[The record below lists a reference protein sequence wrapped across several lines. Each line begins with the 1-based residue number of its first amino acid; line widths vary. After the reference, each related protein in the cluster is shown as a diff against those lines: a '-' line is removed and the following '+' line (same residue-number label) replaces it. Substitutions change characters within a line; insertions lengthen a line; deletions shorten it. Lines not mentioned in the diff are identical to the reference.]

1 MDTGNRVRDFTGYKR
16 RIDMDKQKRK
26 KLVEEFK
33 QIKVYMGIY
42 QIKNTVSGKIFI
54 GTCSNLKNRWLTL
67 RWQLEIGRFTNLEL
81 QKECKELGID
91 AFTYE
96 VLEEKEVK
104 EDTDTNW
111 ELKQMEK
118 VWLEELQP
126 YGDQGYNRPEK

>member
-1 MDTGNRVRDFTGYKR
+1 
-16 RIDMDKQKRK
+16 
-26 KLVEEFK
+26 
-33 QIKVYMGIY
+33 
-42 QIKNTVSGKIFI
+42 
-54 GTCSNLKNRWLTL
+54 LKNRWLTL

-118 VWLEELQP
+118 VWLERLRP
-126 YGDQGYNRPEK
+126 YGDKGYNRTGK